1 MPPWPLSLLPS
12 GARAT
17 MQAVMGAH
25 AVLTCDM
32 QGRVIDA
39 NPALLALLGYGREEM
54 LELNPICLDHTL
66 LRRTCSG
73 TLLA

>member
-39 NPALLALLGYGREEM
+39 NPALLALPVREARRCM
-54 LELNPICLDHTL
+54 STTSPS
-66 LRRTCSG
+66 LRS
-73 TLLA
+73 AA